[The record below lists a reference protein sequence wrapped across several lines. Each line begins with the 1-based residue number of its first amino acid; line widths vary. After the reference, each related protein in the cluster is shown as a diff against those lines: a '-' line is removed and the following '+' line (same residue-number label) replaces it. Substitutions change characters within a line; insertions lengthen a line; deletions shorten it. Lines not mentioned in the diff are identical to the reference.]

1 MPKTVLI
8 ADGRTTRLRR
18 MQKMVSGLGYQVVE
32 AGEAAVALNLIST
45 VQPQVVLAG
54 GGFPD
59 GDIDGLVREIK
70 RRFRDVEV
78 VVVADEPWVI
88 EDLKHLA
95 AGFIIKP
102 FNPLLTEVLLER
114 AIERAALKR
123 RLRKQPAETTRKV
136 ERQFSQRLET
146 ERFLVV
152 KQVVDKLSTFIG
164 RIAQDVQGGVRYF
177 NEMPY
182 FVAIHDRHGQVLAAN
197 RAYRMLL
204 GRKVGDDS
212 WSVYEGR
219 AGTADGSPVNRAIQT
234 SSAQESREIIRY
246 RSGAKVPVIVHTAP
260 VYNND
265 GEVELVLEVSA
276 GTQDVDQ
283 LRDELLSTQQRYQ
296 LLFDAVP
303 CYVAGL
309 DRNLL
314 FTTGNRLFVEEFGN
328 KTGVSF
334 RDVFFIDDD
343 EFAASPISHT
353 LKEGKSQHGEMVLI
367 GPNGRRYNMLVWTS
381 PMTTRAGKL
390 MQVLL
395 IFLDITQI
403 RELQSNLAS
412 LGLMIGSISHSI
424 KGVLT
429 GLDAGVYLLN
439 RGFSKRDDSQIQ
451 SGLEIVRNIAERI
464 RRMVM
469 DILFCAKERE
479 LQYERVDIR
488 GFAEE
493 VVQTVKPY
501 FSGKDIEL
509 VCDFESDLG
518 VFEVDGGMLRSAI
531 INVLENAAEACA
543 VEGGDKKRQVLFHIE
558 SNAELV
564 GILVEDNGIG
574 MTPEQLKNLFTL
586 FFSTKGSKGTGLG
599 LFITDKII
607 RQHGGTITVD
617 SAVGRGTR
625 FGIMLSRR
633 ALRGE
638 TKKEMDPNES
648 ILGPGD
654 SAGPIA

>member
-95 AGFIIKP
+95 AGFIVKP
-102 FNPLLTEVLLER
+102 FNPLLTEVLLDR
-114 AIERAALKR
+114 AIERAALQR
-123 RLRKQPAETTRKV
+123 RLRKQPAEIARKV

-152 KQVVDKLSTFIG
+152 KQIVDKLSTFIG

-219 AGTADGSPVNRAIQT
+219 AGTADGSPVNQAIQT

-328 KTGVSF
+328 KTGVAF

-343 EFAASPISHT
+343 EFAASPIFMT
-353 LKEGKSQHGEMVLI
+353 LQDSKSQHGEMVLI

-439 RGFSKRDDSQIQ
+439 KGFSKRDDTQIQ

-479 LQYERVDIR
+479 LHYERVDIR

-501 FSGKDIEL
+501 FSGKDLEL

-531 INVLENAAEACA
+531 INVLENAADACA
-543 VEGGDKKRQVLFHIE
+543 VEGGDQTRQVLFHIE
-558 SNAELV
+558 SNAEVV

-607 RQHGGTITVD
+607 RQHGGSITVD

-625 FGIMLSRR
+625 FGIMIPRKVKGR
-633 ALRGE
+633 E
-638 TKKEMDPNES
+638 Q
-648 ILGPGD
+648 
-654 SAGPIA
+654 SA